1 MKGFARIFRLLP
13 AVILVGTAVLT
24 LKGEGLVKSA
34 WAQDQSST
42 QSDPTVLAQDTAP
55 LPKDI
60 ADDSAQSDSPAE
72 VDVLTSLSK
81 RRAELDAREADL
93 NMRAD
98 ELAAAES
105 RVDGKIATLKQLQDQ
120 ITTLLAQRDAEQQK
134 QVAALVKAYGPDSM
148 KAASAAAIFDT
159 LPDEVLIPVAQAMK
173 PDVLGAILAKMNP
186 DAAQKLT
193 VKLADRLALP
203 QLAAPA
209 MASATPPAANGQQTA
224 SATPQA
230 AAPQGGA
237 PAGK

>member
-1 MKGFARIFRLLP
+1 MKALARYFRLLP

-34 WAQDQSST
+34 WAQDQSSA
-42 QSDPTVLAQDTAP
+42 QDDPTVLAQDTAP

-81 RRAELDAREADL
+81 RRSELDAREADL
-93 NMRAD
+93 NMRAN

-120 ITTLLAQRDAEQQK
+120 ITTLLAERDTEQQK
-134 QVAALVKAYGPDSM
+134 QVASLVKTYKNMDT
-148 KAASAAAIFDT
+148 KKAAAIFNT
-159 LPDEVLIPVAQAMK
+159 MPDEVLIPVAQAMSAA
-173 PDVLGAILAKMNP
+173 DLAGIMNNMSP
-186 DAAQKLT
+186 DAAQKLS
-193 VKLADRLALP
+193 VKLADRLKLP
-203 QLAAPA
+203 DLAAPA
-209 MASATPPAANGQQTA
+209 AAVPGTPAAGQLA
-224 SATPQA
+224 AATPQA
-230 AAPQGGA
+230 PTP